1 MNERCN
7 ALQLWAHLTPGN
19 PGPGRWVPAVLG
31 RERGSTRG
39 PRALARATRKS
50 PETGSDP
57 RDPGA
62 NVPLEVLEELDEAM
76 VGEAHR
82 SAADCWPSGRGP
94 SSPGLWRAG
103 GVSAPIDVNRVWVR
117 RWRGPPLASFQAET
131 LDGVP
136 WSEWAFPGH
145 SCAPDRQDPRW
156 GGWAVRGLWFVA
168 LPRSGWW
175 DQPRVDQSGALSSAK
190 GAHCPGNAP

>member
-1 MNERCN
+1 MKDILVKDIIKICN
-7 ALQLWAHLTPGN
+7 GKLICGKEDTVCEN
-19 PGPGRWVPAVLG
+19 FC
-31 RERGSTRG
+31 
-39 PRALARATRKS
+39 
-50 PETGSDP
+50 
-57 RDPGA
+57 RDSRI
-62 NVPLEVLEELDEAM
+62 VSEM
-76 VGEAHR
+76 GEAHR

-190 GAHCPGNAP
+190 GTHRPRNAP